1 MKRIYFRLLM
11 TLIIFA
17 TLTSCDE
24 EWLDV
29 KRDRSLIVP
38 QTLKDM
44 RLLLRHESLLS
55 RDYISLLTVSSEN
68 FYVPIEL
75 FNARSPLE
83 RNAYLWKDII
93 YEGQTTIGDWDNSYA
108 QVLIANVV
116 LEGLEK
122 ITPLPAE
129 TSEWNDV
136 RGSALHLRARAFF
149 NLVQTF
155 SPVFNATTAAN
166 ELGIPLLLS
175 SDPNQPVVR
184 STVADTY
191 NQIIADFEQ
200 ASTLLRDT
208 PEFIRDPSKPSAL
221 GWLARCY
228 LSMQNYTKAFQCAN
242 DYLAMHTQLLD
253 FNSLNANADFPVPIY
268 NAEVIHHTEINP
280 LFGLFASNFHRVD
293 DAFRNSYDNNDL
305 RKTVFYRNRNTG
317 DFGTYAYKGSYTS
330 GPTPFSGI
338 ATSEMYLI
346 RSECAARSGDMDGA
360 LSDLNTLLQHRF
372 VTGSFVPY
380 TATSA
385 SQALQLVL
393 TERNKELFMR
403 GLRWSD
409 LRRLNTDPVLQTII
423 TRNMEGVD
431 YTLLPGSP
439 KYVLP
444 IPDYIIGF
452 SNIQQNPR

>member
-1 MKRIYFRLLM
+1 MKRIS
-11 TLIIFA
+11 IISIITVIMCTTA
-17 TLTSCDE
+17 CHED
-24 EWLDV
+24 WLEI

-44 RLLLRHESLLS
+44 RLLLRHETLLS

-75 FNARSPLE
+75 FNTRSPLE
-83 RNAYLWKDII
+83 RNAYLWKDVI

-122 ITPLPAE
+122 ISPQPAE
-129 TSEWNDV
+129 RSEWNDV
-136 RGSALHLRARAFF
+136 KGSALHLRARAFF
-149 NLVQTF
+149 NLAQTF
-155 SPVFNATTAAN
+155 APAFQESTASI
-166 ELGIPLLLS
+166 EQGIPLLLS
-175 SDPNQPVVR
+175 SDPNQPVIR

-191 NQIIADFEQ
+191 HQIITDFEL

-208 PEFIRDPSKPSAL
+208 PEFIRDPSRPAAL

-228 LSMQNYTKAFQCAN
+228 LSMHNYAKAFQYA
-242 DYLAMHTQLLD
+242 DAYLTMHAQLLD
-253 FNSLNANADFPVPIY
+253 FNTLNSNADFPVPIY
-268 NAEVIHHTEINP
+268 NLEVIHHTEINP
-280 LFGLFASNFHRVD
+280 LFGLFASNFHRVAD
-293 DAFRNSYDNNDL
+293 TFRNSYDDNDL
-305 RKTVFYRNRNTG
+305 RKSVFYRNRNTG
-317 DFGTYAYKGSYTS
+317 AFGTYGYKGSYTG

-346 RSECAARSGDMDGA
+346 RSECAARSGNVDGA
-360 LSDLNTLLQHRF
+360 LSDLNTLLEHRF
-372 VTGSFVPY
+372 VTGTFVPY
-380 TATSA
+380 TTANA
-385 SQALQLVL
+385 NQALQLIL

-409 LRRLNTDPVLQTII
+409 LRRLNTDPAFQTVV
-423 TRNMEGVD
+423 TRTIDGVD
-431 YTLLPGSP
+431 YTLLPGST